1 MLAAALALTLAVAA
15 GFAGGLACFVADLP
29 AGFVSFL
36 DSLEPISRSAVIA
49 MGHALGLEVIAEGVE
64 HPEQMQFL
72 REHDCDV
79 CQGYLFSRPTTA
91 AEITRMRRG

>member
-1 MLAAALALTLAVAA
+1 
-15 GFAGGLACFVADLP
+15 
-29 AGFVSFL
+29 
-36 DSLEPISRSAVIA
+36 
-49 MGHALGLEVIAEGVE
+49 VIAEGVE
-64 HPEQMQFL
+64 HQEQMQFL